1 MAKLS
6 ARKKSGQR
14 IIVYGAPKTGKTEL
28 VGRLAAKYKLLWFD
42 LEKGAGTLLKLPAEW
57 QENVEL
63 VDIPDTR
70 SFPIAAETM
79 LKVIK
84 GTECNICDEHGKVG
98 CPLCKKDGKEFTR
111 VCLNELADKT
121 DEWIVVVDSL
131 TQQANSIMAQIVK
144 NMPDDYK
151 FEWDDYRKQGTLM
164 DLFLSQVQQA
174 RYNIICISHETE
186 TELDDGKK
194 KLVPVA
200 GTTNF
205 SRNTAKYFDHVVRT
219 EVKNKKHVF
228 GSGTDFSISA
238 LTGSRLDVKIESQKE
253 GEQSLFAFFPTFTD
267 NFGAARTEASV
278 VTGAGSTEKVSGAAS
293 VSKLEQLRAK
303 IAK

>member
-6 ARKKSGQR
+6 ARRKAGQR
-14 IIVYGAPKTGKTEL
+14 IVVFGAPKTGKTEL
-28 VGRLAAKYKLLWFD
+28 VGNLAQKYKLLWFD
-42 LEKGAGTLLKLPAEW
+42 LEKGAGTLTKMPAEW
-57 QENVEL
+57 QDNIEL
-63 VDIPDTR
+63 IDIPDTR

-79 LKVIK
+79 LKVIR
-84 GTECNICDEHGKVG
+84 GTECIICDEHGKVS
-98 CPLCKKDGKEFTR
+98 CPVCKKAEAPTTR

-121 DEWIVVVDSL
+121 DEWIVVLDSG
-131 TQQANSIMAQIVK
+131 TQLANSIMAQIVK

-174 RYNIICISHETE
+174 RYNIIVITHETE

-228 GSGTDFSISA
+228 GSGTDFSITA
-238 LTGSRLDVKIESQKE
+238 LTGSRTDVKIESQKE
-253 GEQSLFAFFPTFTD
+253 GEQSLFAFFPTFAD
-267 NFGAARTEASV
+267 NFGTAVKESTV
-278 VTGAGSTEKVSGAAS
+278 VSGSSEKVSGAAS

>member
-28 VGRLAAKYKLLWFD
+28 VGSLAEKYKLLWLD
-42 LEKGAGTLLKLPAEW
+42 LEKGAGTLLKMPEAW
-57 QENVEL
+57 QDNVEL
-63 VDIPDTR
+63 IDVPDTR
-70 SFPIAAETM
+70 SFPIAAETL
-79 LKVIK
+79 LKVIR
-84 GTECNICDEHGKVG
+84 GVECIICDEHGKVS
-98 CPLCKKDGKEFTR
+98 CPICKKDNKPTTR

-131 TQQANSIMAQIVK
+131 TQLANSIMAQIVK

-253 GEQSLFAFFPTFTD
+253 GEQSLFAFFEI
-267 NFGAARTEASV
+267 AASSSNSGTVQSG
-278 VTGAGSTEKVSGAAS
+278 TTEKASGAAS
-293 VSKLEQLRAK
+293 ISKLEQLRAK
-303 IAK
+303 VSAAK